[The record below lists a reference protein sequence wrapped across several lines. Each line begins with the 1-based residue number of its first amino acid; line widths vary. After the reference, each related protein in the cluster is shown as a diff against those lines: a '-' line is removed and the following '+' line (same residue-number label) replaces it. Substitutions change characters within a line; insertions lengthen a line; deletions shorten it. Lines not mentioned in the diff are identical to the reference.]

1 MKGKLKND
9 LVHVTLIRMRKIYFL
24 FIIRFV
30 YFSTYHI
37 LPFIVVNLYNYCFS
51 LWSIMLRF
59 NPKTYFSL
67 AGYGTQYGCFAALSY
82 SLPYPIH
89 TQSRNGFQR
98 NLYCLI
104 LKDGARNVCIFDGR
118 RRPKICPWL
127 LCAIFTI
134 AHLTEFIG
142 TQHIV
147 IKAWTHTHTH
157 HLARSQPYQIHYH
170 RRETKKNR
178 FLTISTVRFAQIHM
192 HKYFCELGKLKAA
205 DRTKTIRSFGWISS
219 CVHIKWVESVET
231 KIVFN
236 RISCVNTFIFE
247 AT

>member
-1 MKGKLKND
+1 
-9 LVHVTLIRMRKIYFL
+9 MRKIYFL

-147 IKAWTHTHTH
+147 IKAWTHTHTSFSA
-157 HLARSQPYQIHYH
+157 LATIPNPLSQK
-170 RRETKKNR
+170 RNKKKPLLNH
-178 FLTISTVRFAQIHM
+178 FDCTVCPDSYA
-192 HKYFCELGKLKAA
+192 
-205 DRTKTIRSFGWISS
+205 
-219 CVHIKWVESVET
+219 
-231 KIVFN
+231 
-236 RISCVNTFIFE
+236 
-247 AT
+247 